1 MNDSLKPLFPL
12 PLVEEILSK
21 LLYLN
26 KPLRLKFGRLLIGI
40 ILSKRHK
47 MDRKKKKKRQI
58 CSKTIKLMEEMKGLP
73 MQLMSRR
80 WSSSIMLINLRLH
93 KSRKR

>member
-1 MNDSLKPLFPL
+1 MKPLFPL

-47 MDRKKKKKRQI
+47 MDRKKRKKRQML
-58 CSKTIKLMEEMKGLP
+58 SKIIKLMKEMKGLP

-80 WSSSIMLINLRLH
+80 WSSSIIQINLRLQL
-93 KSRKR
+93 SRKR